1 MISSGS
7 SNTSEEKPD
16 SSLDSDRLM
25 SSGEDLIGTEDSPVI
40 ENLRYGSLPQGA
52 ISADSELIAV
62 RFRRTNSER
71 LRDSAKAILRRMESL
86 KSRRRKK
93 HSVENV
99 TISQPRVVDL
109 STMQQKMKDMN
120 CVDVSPTATSG
131 SSPEHSSPSPFHLPP
146 SSQYLS
152 PPFAD
157 DSSSY
162 CSDNSQGTPVYQ
174 RTKSKLH
181 KAKKFFH
188 HRKTDESGALSD
200 SEIQPTSWKHRYVKD
215 ANSNHAKVTQTVN
228 AIFILSRKKT
238 EPI

>member
-1 MISSGS
+1 
-7 SNTSEEKPD
+7 
-16 SSLDSDRLM
+16 M
-25 SSGEDLIGTEDSPVI
+25 SSGEDLIARDDVPVI
-40 ENLRYGSLPQGA
+40 ESLRYGSLPQGA
-52 ISADSELIAV
+52 ISADTELIAV

-93 HSVENV
+93 QHVENV
-99 TISQPRVVDL
+99 TISSPQVVDV
-109 STMQQKMKDMN
+109 SSMQQKMKDLN

-131 SSPEHSSPSPFHLPP
+131 SSPEHSSPSAFHLPANC
-146 SSQYLS
+146 QYLS
-152 PPFAD
+152 PPFGD

-181 KAKKFFH
+181 RAKKFFH
-188 HRKTDESGALSD
+188 HSKKADESGALSD

-215 ANSNHAKVTQTVN
+215 ANSNHAKVREGGRVEPVRTSRNIYTRRLGTVVL
-228 AIFILSRKKT
+228 F
-238 EPI
+238 

>member
-1 MISSGS
+1 
-7 SNTSEEKPD
+7 
-16 SSLDSDRLM
+16 M
-25 SSGEDLIGTEDSPVI
+25 SSGEDLIATEDLPVI
-40 ENLRYGSLPQGA
+40 ESLRYGSLPQGA

-71 LRDSAKAILRRMESL
+71 LRDGAKAILRRMESL

-93 HSVENV
+93 QNVENV
-99 TISQPRVVDL
+99 SISSPQVLDVC
-109 STMQQKMKDMN
+109 TMQQKMKDLN

-131 SSPEHSSPSPFHLPP
+131 SSPEHSSPSYHLP
-146 SSQYLS
+146 SNYQYLT

-174 RTKSKLH
+174 RPKSKLH
-181 KAKKFFH
+181 RAKRFFH
-188 HRKTDESGALSD
+188 SRKADESGALSD

-215 ANSNHAKVTQTVN
+215 ANSNHAK
-228 AIFILSRKKT
+228 ASR
-238 EPI
+238 